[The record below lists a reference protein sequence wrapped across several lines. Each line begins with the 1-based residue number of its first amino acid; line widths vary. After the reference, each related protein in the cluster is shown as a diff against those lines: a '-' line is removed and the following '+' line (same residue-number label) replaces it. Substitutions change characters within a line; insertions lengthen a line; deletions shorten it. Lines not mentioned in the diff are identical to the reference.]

1 MDLDTEPWA
10 TLPEELRERVFAWL
24 PPESFCRFRCVHR
37 GWEELL
43 LSQNFRETYSRAW
56 EAAEPWV
63 MLGLYRPS
71 DNPQPECW
79 MYNPKREAWH
89 RQDFSFLPTL
99 GAEVLASD
107 GGLVCCQTE
116 SNLYV
121 CNPLISC
128 WTQIVPANAFNLYSD
143 SVALTVNPKTK
154 AYKVVIIGLQPEI
167 DTYEVHV
174 FDSTTGD
181 WERGARA
188 PCGFKVTDPV
198 ITNGHLFCVTINW
211 DIVAYNLD
219 RKEWSRIEVPDDMRP
234 SLMAHNDRLLMGN
247 VFISDDGLFS
257 HVMVFDVELP
267 TRQVRQV
274 GEMPEDLLQELN
286 DREGHDS
293 FGVEF
298 LEGNT
303 ISIRL
308 DTNKQRLLMYHAPR
322 GTWRWLPEC
331 PAEGSSDM
339 IEPCYFYKPTL
350 DCTL

>member
-1 MDLDTEPWA
+1 
-10 TLPEELRERVFAWL
+10 
-24 PPESFCRFRCVHR
+24 
-37 GWEELL
+37 
-43 LSQNFRETYSRAW
+43 
-56 EAAEPWV
+56 

-247 VFISDDGLFS
+247 VFISDDGGLFS
-257 HVMVFDVELP
+257 HVIVFDVELP

-274 GEMPEDLLQELN
+274 GEMPEDLLQE
-286 DREGHDS
+286 
-293 FGVEF
+293 
-298 LEGNT
+298 
-303 ISIRL
+303 I
-308 DTNKQRLLMYHAPR
+308 KQRPGRPRQLWRRVPRRKHDHHPARYQQAAVAHVPCAPWDVAVVAGVPRRRLLRHDRALLLLQAYIGLHIVM
-322 GTWRWLPEC
+322 
-331 PAEGSSDM
+331 
-339 IEPCYFYKPTL
+339 
-350 DCTL
+350 